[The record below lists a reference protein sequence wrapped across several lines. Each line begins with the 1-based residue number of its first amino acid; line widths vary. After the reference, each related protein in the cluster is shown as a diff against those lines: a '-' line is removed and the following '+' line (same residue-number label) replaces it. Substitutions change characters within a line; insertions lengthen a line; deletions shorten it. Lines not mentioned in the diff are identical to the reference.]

1 MAVSAKDKQTLGK
14 KLKMARE
21 TLKLSQRQAAR
32 DLEIS
37 NAALSDIENG
47 NNFPSETLLLKM
59 VDKYQPRSDL
69 RNKIFILYAKAKD
82 APPPDISSFIKN
94 NTPILE
100 VIRAMMR
107 KNITP
112 ESINTM
118 LVEISKMED
127 RQDEPTN

>member
-1 MAVSAKDKQTLGK
+1 MAVSAKDKQALGK

-21 TLKLSQRQAAR
+21 TLKLSQRQASR

-47 NNFPSETLLLKM
+47 HNFPSEALLLKI

-69 RNKIFILYAKAKD
+69 RDKILSLYATAKD

-94 NTPILE
+94 NEFMLE
-100 VIRAMMR
+100 IIRAMMK
-107 KNITP
+107 KNITA
-112 ESINTM
+112 ESLNSL
-118 LVEISKMED
+118 LVEINKMED
-127 RQDEPTN
+127 RQNEPTN

>member
-1 MAVSAKDKQTLGK
+1 MAVSAKDKQALGK

-47 NNFPSETLLLKM
+47 HNFPSEALLLKM
-59 VDKYQPRSDL
+59 VDKYRPKSDL
-69 RNKIFILYAKAKD
+69 RSKIFILYAKAKD
-82 APPPDISSFIKN
+82 APPPDISCFIKN
-94 NTPILE
+94 NEFVLE
-100 VIRAMMR
+100 IVRAMMK
-107 KNITP
+107 KNITV
-112 ESINTM
+112 ETLSSL
-118 LVEISKMED
+118 LVEINKMED

>member
-1 MAVSAKDKQTLGK
+1 MAVSVKDKQALGK

-21 TLKLSQRQAAR
+21 TLRLSQRQAAR

-47 NNFPSETLLLKM
+47 NNFPSEALLLKM

-69 RNKIFILYAKAKD
+69 RSKIFILYAKAKD

-94 NTPILE
+94 NEFMLE
-100 VIRAMMR
+100 IIRAMMK
-107 KNITP
+107 KNITA
-112 ESINTM
+112 ESLNSL
-118 LVEISKMED
+118 LVEINKMED
-127 RQDEPTN
+127 RQNEPTN